1 MDFASSGYARD
12 FFQGQV
18 PQIIRSLQSIADS
31 QHKLVELQMQNAI
44 DTSTT
49 VSTGVSS
56 ISVVYVCYE
65 ENSAD
70 LFDEAGAIN
79 HMVVTVDVDQVLS
92 WAKRALSKAE
102 ENNYLPVDEGELK
115 QFLDGAGKEQ
125 YASVWVYRNQD
136 EFAKESYG
144 ICVDRFDLA
153 KSGDLLSSMFE

>member
-18 PQIIRSLQSIADS
+18 PQIIRSLKSIADS
-31 QHKLVELQMQNAI
+31 QQKLVELQMKSATG
-44 DTSTT
+44 TSTA
-49 VSTGVSS
+49 VSTGTSN
-56 ISVVYVCYE
+56 ISVVNVCYE
-65 ENSAD
+65 ENCAD

-79 HMVVTVDVDQVLS
+79 HMFVTVDADQVLS
-92 WAKRALSKAE
+92 WAKKSLSKAE

-144 ICVDRFDLA
+144 ICVDRFDLT
-153 KSGDLLSSMFE
+153 KSDDLLSAMFA

>member
-18 PQIIRSLQSIADS
+18 PQIIRSLKSIADS
-31 QHKLVELQMQNAI
+31 QQKLVELQMQG
-44 DTSTT
+44 TT
-49 VSTGVSS
+49 GASAAVSTDASN

-65 ENSAD
+65 ENCAE

-79 HMVVTVDVDQVLS
+79 HMFVTVDADQVLS
-92 WAKRALSKAE
+92 WAKRSLSRAE

-125 YASVWVYRNQD
+125 YASVWVYRNKD

-153 KSGDLLSSMFE
+153 KSDDLLSSMFA